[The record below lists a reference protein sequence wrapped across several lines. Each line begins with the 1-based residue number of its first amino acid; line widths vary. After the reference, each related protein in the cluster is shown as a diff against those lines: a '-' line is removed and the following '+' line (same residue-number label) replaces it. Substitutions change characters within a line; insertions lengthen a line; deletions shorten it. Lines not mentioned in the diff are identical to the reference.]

1 MSVILIVDDD
11 EFIRLLLRRTLE
23 RAGYLVSEASNGREA
38 MRLYSELKPNC
49 VITDLVMPEQEGIET
64 IMQMRQQSHSVPI
77 IATSGQFDSM
87 AAHYL
92 KVAQSLGADAVLEK
106 PFTVEQ
112 ILELVARFVGA
123 PAGKPAGV

>member
-1 MSVILIVDDD
+1 MILVVDDD

-23 RAGYLVSEASNGREA
+23 RAGYQASEASNGREA
-38 MRLYSELKPNC
+38 MRLYDELKPDC

-64 IMQMRQQSHSVPI
+64 IMQMRQHGHTAPI

-92 KVAQSLGADAVLEK
+92 KVAQSLGADAVLQK

-112 ILELVARFVGA
+112 ILELVAKLAGT
-123 PAGKPAGV
+123 PADKPAGA

>member
-1 MSVILIVDDD
+1 MPMILVADDD
-11 EFIRLLLRRTLE
+11 DFIRLLLRRTLE

-38 MRLYSELKPNC
+38 MRLYNDLRPAC

-64 IMQMRQQSHSVPI
+64 IMQMRQHSHTAPI
-77 IATSGQFDSM
+77 IATSGQFDAM

-92 KVAQSLGADAVLEK
+92 KVAQSLGADAVLQK

-112 ILELVARFVGA
+112 ILELVARFAGT
-123 PAGKPAGV
+123 PAEKPAGA

>member
-1 MSVILIVDDD
+1 MILIVDDD

-23 RAGYLVSEASNGREA
+23 RAGYEVCEASNGRTA
-38 MRLYSELKPNC
+38 MRLYIELKPAC

-64 IMQMRQQSHSVPI
+64 IMQMRQQVHTAPI

-112 ILELVARFVGA
+112 ILELVARYTGA
-123 PAGKPAGV
+123 PARKTAGV

>member
-1 MSVILIVDDD
+1 MSMILVVDDD
-11 EFIRLLLRRTLE
+11 DFIRLLLRRTLE
-23 RAGYLVSEASNGREA
+23 RAGYSVSEAMNGKEA
-38 MRLYSELKPNC
+38 MRLYAELKPAC

-64 IMQMRQQSHSVPI
+64 IMQMRQHPHTAPI

-92 KVAQSLGADAVLEK
+92 KVAQSLGADAVLQK

-112 ILELVARFVGA
+112 ILQLVAQLTGVS
-123 PAGKPAGV
+123 AGKPAGA